1 MIQQNKT
8 KNRIT
13 SQLALLSFIFLSF
26 TLFTLINVNNV
37 NAYQRLCLGYGEGI
51 PGDDYVCW
59 HTKCQVCVTD
69 QMNPTHPGYC
79 NDIKGCSNKGS
90 TVLDITPP
98 SLTVNSPSNNAVYNV
113 RNILFDIRTN
123 EPATYYYLDNINGRG
138 RWKSIGSNTQSIS
151 KTINFKDGLNDIT
164 IKAVDRNKNENTTRL
179 VFTVDSKEPKIT
191 KTFPKKGFAN
201 GDFNLEFIE
210 ENPVELVLHYG
221 NSAVGFRQMEFYI
234 NECET
239 VKSKK
244 TCEDSV
250 VLSDFNEQ
258 DIEYWFV
265 LEDIAESVHE
275 SKHLVLS
282 VDSSAPVLLNPASF
296 WSRGQGKFNKYI
308 QFNMEINEPNL
319 EEVSFIDNSEAKP
332 KYKKICSSLKDGKC
346 VKKQS
351 FKKGTHALDV
361 RILDKAGNSFEA
373 SLGEFVVV

>member
-1 MIQQNKT
+1 MINNKKIKNKT
-8 KNRIT
+8 KT
-13 SQLALLSFIFLSF
+13 SVAFIGFIFLAFILLS
-26 TLFTLINVNNV
+26 LNSV
-37 NAYQRLCLGYGEGI
+37 NAYQRLCLRYGEGI

-59 HTKCQVCVTD
+59 HTLCQVCVTD

-79 NDIKGCSNKGS
+79 NNIKGCSNDGN
-90 TVLDITPP
+90 TTLDITPP
-98 SLTVNSPSNNAVYNV
+98 VLTINSPSNNAVYKV
-113 RNILFDIRTN
+113 RNVLFDIRTN

-138 RWKSIGSNTQSIS
+138 RWKSIGSNKQSIS
-151 KTINFKDGLNDIT
+151 KTINFKDGLNDVT
-164 IKAVDRNKNENTTRL
+164 IKAVDRNKNENITRL

-201 GDFNLEFIE
+201 GELSVEFIE

-221 NSAVGFRQMEFYI
+221 NSAVGFRQMEFNI
-234 NECET
+234 AECET
-239 VKSKK
+239 DRSKK

-265 LEDIAESVHE
+265 LEDIAGSTFE

-282 VDSSAPVLLNPASF
+282 VDSSGPVLLNPSSF
-296 WSRGQGKFNKYI
+296 WSQGKGKFNKYI

-319 EEVSFIDNSEAKP
+319 EEVSFIDNNDVNP
-332 KYKKICSSLKDGKC
+332 KWKKLCSSLKDGKC

-351 FKKGTHALDV
+351 FKKGSHALDV
-361 RILDKAGNSFEA
+361 RILDKAGNSFKA